1 VEDFGAGVSVKVD
14 YVSSVISVACVAAP
28 RAGDRCCVNRLALKG
43 DESRNIES
51 FIDVARDQATR
62 QLEALI

>member
-1 VEDFGAGVSVKVD
+1 MTPILD
-14 YVSSVISVACVAAP
+14 VAAP
-28 RAGDRCCVNRLALKG
+28 RAGDRCCVDRLALEG

-51 FIDVARDQATR
+51 FIEVARDQATR